1 MKAYISALIDVST
14 PAETSKLAK
23 NLIKGVQKTL
33 QIPKSQINMKQHNAL
48 LFIAAD
54 KSVEK
59 TWNPLLLTELQSA
72 ISRQLQA
79 YYNKNTVKLQRAL
92 KNKRELKETSQIV
105 KNFLREIDPN
115 LDKVFDLHLKQ
126 LITELPLTFRELQTK
141 SMTAIWEIT
150 EDQQVQL
157 YLSGRTPPVLQLSNV
172 QPNVSLEVMVDK
184 LAFLNFFYTFIE
196 PTLHRLREMNS
207 VLERLKLGLHGTHYR
222 SSKREIQ
229 AKLEMFLRIL
239 SAKLSSLQTMDKTI
253 ISILQLFNEPQSFF
267 TQHDF
272 HELSINL
279 QSVVQQVSRKINQ
292 SKSLLIEVQ
301 DKLEECQ
308 IQLKDYLDDTKN
320 GVKTT
325 KTLDEFKLALLTM
338 AELST
343 DLFIEAEQLKLW
355 LDFFGSDLP
364 FYTFQSQLFN
374 IPAPQASETSKE
386 HLLSV
391 RSLVKNYSLGQT
403 IVYALRGVDLD
414 IREGEFVA
422 IVGNSGAGKTTLL
435 NCMAGLDTPDSG
447 AVYFKGQDLHQLTD
461 SAKSRA
467 RLLEMGFIFQSYAL
481 LPHFDTRENVAL
493 PADLAGLSSSLKER
507 IEELLE
513 GVGITQQATQY
524 PAQLS
529 GGQLQRVAIAR
540 ALTNKPTV
548 LFADEPTG
556 DLDSQTGKQVMDLI
570 QKFHEETQTT
580 IIIITHEDDIAS
592 YAQRQIRIEDGIIQN

>member
-14 PAETSKLAK
+14 PAATSKLAK
-23 NLIKGVQKTL
+23 TLIKGVQKTL
-33 QIPKSQINMKQHNAL
+33 KTPKSQINMKQQNTF
-48 LFIAAD
+48 LFLAAQT
-54 KSVEK
+54 SFEK
-59 TWNPLLLTELQSA
+59 TWDPRILEELQNT

-79 YYNKNTVKLQRAL
+79 YYRKNTAKRQRTL
-92 KNKRELKETSQIV
+92 KNMRELKETSQIV
-105 KNFLREIDPN
+105 KNFLKEIDPN
-115 LDKVFDLHLKQ
+115 LEKVFDLNLKK
-126 LITELPLTFRELQTK
+126 LITEVPITFRELQTK
-141 SMTAIWEIT
+141 SMTAIWELT
-150 EDQQVQL
+150 EEHEVQL
-157 YLSGRTPPVLQLSNV
+157 YLSGWTPPILQLSDV
-172 QPNVSLEVMVDK
+172 KPTGSLEVIVDK
-184 LAFLNFFYTFIE
+184 LAFLNFFYIFIE
-196 PTLHRLREMNS
+196 PTLRRLREMNN
-207 VLERLKLGLHGTHYR
+207 VLERLKLGLYGTHYR
-222 SSKREIQ
+222 SSNQEIQ

-253 ISILQLFNEPQSFF
+253 IRILQLFNEPQSFF
-267 TQHDF
+267 THYDF
-272 HELSINL
+272 HELSKDL
-279 QSVVQQVSRKINQ
+279 HSAVQRVSRKINQ
-292 SKSLLIEVQ
+292 SKSLLREVQ
-301 DKLEECQ
+301 DKLDECQ
-308 IQLKDYLDDTKN
+308 IHLKDYLDDAKN

-338 AELST
+338 AELSS

-364 FYTFQSQLFN
+364 FYTFQPQLFA
-374 IPAPQASETSKE
+374 IHTPQASGTSRE

-391 RSLVKNYSLGQT
+391 RHLVKNYSLGQT
-403 IVYALRGVDLD
+403 TVYALRGIDMD
-414 IREGEFVA
+414 IQEGEFVA

-447 AVYFKGQDLHQLTD
+447 TVYFKGQDLHQLSD
-461 SAKSRA
+461 SEKSRS

-493 PADLAGLSSSLKER
+493 PADLAGLSNSLKER
-507 IEELLE
+507 IEDLLE
-513 GVGITQQATQY
+513 GVGISQQATQY

-570 QKFHEETQTT
+570 KKFHEETHTT

-592 YAQRQIRIEDGIIQN
+592 YAQRQIRIEDGIIQS

>member
-1 MKAYISALIDVST
+1 
-14 PAETSKLAK
+14 
-23 NLIKGVQKTL
+23 
-33 QIPKSQINMKQHNAL
+33 MKQHNTL

-54 KSVEK
+54 KSIEDTVD
-59 TWNPLLLTELQSA
+59 PLIIEELQRTSY
-72 ISRQLQA
+72 RQLQA
-79 YYNKNTVKLQRAL
+79 YYRKNNAKLQRTL

-105 KNFLREIDPN
+105 KNFLKEIDSN
-115 LDKVFDLHLKQ
+115 LENIFDLHLKKV
-126 LITELPLTFRELQTK
+126 ITELPITFRELQTK
-141 SMTAIWEIT
+141 SLTAIWEMP
-150 EDQQVQL
+150 EDQKVQL
-157 YLSGRTPPVLQLSNV
+157 YLSGWASPVLQLSNV
-172 QPNVSLEVMVDK
+172 KPNVSLEVMVDK
-184 LAFLNFFYTFIE
+184 LAFLNFFYVFIE
-196 PTLHRLREMNS
+196 PTLRRLREMNG

-222 SSKREIQ
+222 SSTFEIQ

-253 ISILQLFNEPQSFF
+253 LNILQLFKEPQSFF
-267 TQHDF
+267 TRHDF
-272 HELSINL
+272 HELSKDL
-279 QSVVQQVSRKINQ
+279 KSAVQQVSRKINR
-292 SKSLLIEVQ
+292 SKDLLIEVQ

-308 IQLKDYLDDTKN
+308 IQLKDYLDETKN
-320 GVKTT
+320 GVITT
-325 KTLDEFKLALLTM
+325 KTLNEFKLALLTM
-338 AELST
+338 AELSS

-364 FYTFQSQLFN
+364 FYTFQSQFFN
-374 IPAPQASETSKE
+374 IHAPQALATSRE
-386 HLLSV
+386 HLISV

-403 IVYALRGVDLD
+403 TVYALRGVDMD

-447 AVYFKGQDLHQLTD
+447 AVFFKGQDLHRLSD

-493 PADLAGLSSSLKER
+493 PADLAGLSNSLKKR

-513 GVGITQQATQY
+513 GVGISQQSTQY

-529 GGQLQRVAIAR
+529 GGQLQRVVIAR
-540 ALTNKPTV
+540 ALTNKPIV

-570 QKFHEETQTT
+570 KKFHEDTHTT
-580 IIIITHEDDIAS
+580 IIIITHEDDIAK
-592 YAQRQIRIEDGIIQN
+592 YAQRQIRIEDGIIQS

>member
-33 QIPKSQINMKQHNAL
+33 KTPKSQIDMKQHNAL
-48 LFIAAD
+48 LFIVAD
-54 KSVEK
+54 KPLEK
-59 TWNPLLLTELQSA
+59 TLDPIILKELQST
-72 ISRQLQA
+72 INRQLQG
-79 YYNKNTVKLQRAL
+79 YYSKNNVKLQKTL

-105 KNFLREIDPN
+105 KNFLKEIDPN
-115 LDKVFDLHLKQ
+115 LEKIFDLHLKK
-126 LITELPLTFRELQTK
+126 LITEVPITFRELQTK

-150 EDQQVQL
+150 EEQRVQL
-157 YLSGRTPPVLQLSNV
+157 YLSGWTPQVLHLADV
-172 QPNVSLEVMVDK
+172 KPNVSLEVMVDK
-184 LAFLNFFYTFIE
+184 LAFLNFFYIFIE
-196 PTLHRLREMNS
+196 PTLHHLREMNS
-207 VLERLKLGLHGTHYR
+207 ALERLKLGLHGTHYR
-222 SSKREIQ
+222 SSNLEIQ

-253 ISILQLFNEPQSFF
+253 ISILQLFQEPQFFF

-272 HELSINL
+272 HELSKDL
-279 QSVVQQVSRKINQ
+279 QSAVQQVSRKINQ

-308 IQLKDYLDDTKN
+308 IHLKDYLDDTKN

-325 KTLDEFKLALLTM
+325 QTLDEFKLALLTM
-338 AELST
+338 AELSS

-364 FYTFQSQLFN
+364 YYTFQSQLFSHH
-374 IPAPQASETSKE
+374 PPQDSETSRK

-403 IVYALRGVDLD
+403 TVYALRGVNMD
-414 IREGEFVA
+414 IQEGEFVA

-447 AVYFKGQDLHQLTD
+447 TVYFKGQDLHQLSD
-461 SAKSRA
+461 SEKSRA

-481 LPHFDTRENVAL
+481 LPHFDTRENIAL
-493 PADLAGLSSSLKER
+493 PADLAGLSNSLKER

-513 GVGITQQATQY
+513 GVGISQQATQY
-524 PAQLS
+524 PDQLS

-540 ALTNKPTV
+540 ALTNKPIM

-570 QKFHEETQTT
+570 KQFHEETHTT

-592 YAQRQIRIEDGIIQN
+592 YAQRQIRIEDGIIQS

>member
-1 MKAYISALIDVST
+1 M
-14 PAETSKLAK
+14 
-23 NLIKGVQKTL
+23 
-33 QIPKSQINMKQHNAL
+33 
-48 LFIAAD
+48 
-54 KSVEK
+54 
-59 TWNPLLLTELQSA
+59 
-72 ISRQLQA
+72 SRQLQA
-79 YYNKNTVKLQRAL
+79 YNNRNTARLQRAL

-105 KNFLREIDPN
+105 KNFLKEIDPN
-115 LDKVFDLHLKQ
+115 LDKIFDLHLKK
-126 LITELPLTFRELQTK
+126 LITELPITFCELQTK
-141 SMTAIWEIT
+141 SMTAIWDIT
-150 EDQQVQL
+150 EEQHVQF
-157 YLSGRTPPVLQLSNV
+157 YLSGWTPSVLQLCNV
-172 QPNVSLEVMVDK
+172 KPNVSLEMMVDK
-184 LAFLNFFYTFIE
+184 LVFLNFFYIFIE

-207 VLERLKLGLHGTHYR
+207 VLERLKLGLYGTHYR
-222 SSKREIQ
+222 SSNREMQ
-229 AKLEMFLRIL
+229 TKLEMFLRIL
-239 SAKLSSLQTMDKTI
+239 SAKLSSLQMMDKTI
-253 ISILQLFNEPQSFF
+253 ISILQLFTEPQYFF

-272 HELSINL
+272 HELSTDL
-279 QSVVQQVSRKINQ
+279 QSAVQQVSRKIDQ
-292 SKSLLIEVQ
+292 TRSLLIEVQ

-308 IQLKDYLDDTKN
+308 IQLKDYLDDSKN
-320 GVKTT
+320 GVITT
-325 KTLDEFKLALLTM
+325 KTLGEFKLALLTI
-338 AELST
+338 AELSS

-374 IPAPQASETSKE
+374 IPAPQASETSRE

-403 IVYALRGVDLD
+403 TVYALRGVDMD
-414 IREGEFVA
+414 IRKGEFVA

-447 AVYFKGQDLHQLTD
+447 AVYFKGQDLHQLSD
-461 SAKSRA
+461 SEKSKA

-493 PADLAGLSSSLKER
+493 PADLAGLSNSLRER

-513 GVGITQQATQY
+513 GVGISQQARQY

-529 GGQLQRVAIAR
+529 GGQLQRVSIAR

-570 QKFHEETQTT
+570 KKFHEETHTT
-580 IIIITHEDDIAS
+580 IIMITHEDDIAS
-592 YAQRQIRIEDGIIQN
+592 YAQRQIKIEDGIIQR